1 MLYKPRRCVE
11 VVLKQCRSRIFI
23 TLALITTLSCATLQT
38 KPVDLQALL
47 NDFQWSISAAC
58 SQEYLPVDVCTFG
71 IDALLIARGVIT
83 KDIHASEVAVRQ
95 SLIDSEAK
103 LPSDSK
109 LRPYL
114 DVLIAVL
121 PEV

>member
-1 MLYKPRRCVE
+1 MLRKIAVF
-11 VVLKQCRSRIFI
+11 IFLLL
-23 TLALITTLSCATLQT
+23 TSTGCATLQT
-38 KPVDLQALL
+38 KPIDLQALL

-71 IDALLIARGVIT
+71 TDALLLARGFIT

-95 SLIDSEAK
+95 SLIDSELK
-103 LPSDSK
+103 LPSDSR

-114 DVLIAVL
+114 DVLIAIL
-121 PEV
+121 PSV